1 MLECFRIKSS
11 KNLVCVICHKKK
23 VKCSLKEEK
32 GEKPEGKKA
41 KGKAKAP
48 KVKEESSITPSR
60 LRPVIA
66 SPSKTSLAP
75 TVLIPSQQERAHHE
89 KVEQGIND
97 IIEQFKTIEKYLEG
111 IAGLLAVVGDL
122 QNQIAVLIETAD
134 RDRMSPSSLEVTM
147 LTEGSGFDGPDWERI
162 RGDNELGGTGTSCN
176 HGPSEGAHDDKGTNL
191 TVSIEDVAGGTSAK
205 DVVSSAGGESPGDES
220 SEDDNEDAAGEED
233 HEALTDATQ
242 PPETVEEND
251 VAMEE

>member
-1 MLECFRIKSS
+1 M
-11 KNLVCVICHKKK
+11 
-23 VKCSLKEEK
+23 
-32 GEKPEGKKA
+32 
-41 KGKAKAP
+41 
-48 KVKEESSITPSR
+48 T
-60 LRPVIA
+60 
-66 SPSKTSLAP
+66 LAP
-75 TVLIPSQQERAHHE
+75 TILIPSQQECTHHE

-97 IIEQFKTIEKYLEG
+97 IIEWFKAVEKYLEG
-111 IAGLLAVVGDL
+111 IAGLPAVIGDL
-122 QNQIAVLIETAD
+122 QNQIAILIETAN

-162 RGDNELGGTGTSCN
+162 RGDNELGGTGTSSN